1 LLAAIVGSA
10 MSFIDGTAVNVAL
23 PILQRDL
30 AASAA
35 NVQWVVEG
43 YSLFLSALILIGGSL
58 GDVFGRRRIYALGIG
73 LFALASVACG
83 LAPSIETLVVA
94 RCVQGIGGA
103 LALPGSLAL
112 ISATYEGEARGRA
125 IGTWSGFSAITSAL
139 GPVLG
144 GWLVQAGSWRLVFL
158 INVPLAVLV
167 LAILAFRVRE
177 SRDRE
182 ASHRLDVPGAA
193 LATLGLGALV
203 YGLIRLQ
210 AAGGDALGAIAAA
223 AGACGLVA
231 FVAVE
236 RRSTHPM
243 MSLDLFRSRTFA
255 VANLYTFVLYATLG
269 GGLYFVPFDLIDVQ
283 GYSPAEA
290 GAALLPFV
298 AIMFPLSRFSGGIA
312 LRVGPRAPLAIGAA
326 FAAAAYAVFAS
337 AGIAHPYWA
346 TFLPGAVLLGIGGA
360 AFVAPLTTTVMGA
373 VSSSHAGV
381 ASGINNAL
389 SRTAGLVAIAAL
401 GIVLAH
407 TAATSATDHRAIGS
421 AAKTAYAAGFRATM
435 LCCAFFAAC
444 ASLVALLGFPR
455 DLATTAP
462 RRDR

>member
-1 LLAAIVGSA
+1 
-10 MSFIDGTAVNVAL
+10 M
-23 PILQRDL
+23 
-30 AASAA
+30 
-35 NVQWVVEG
+35 
-43 YSLFLSALILIGGSL
+43 
-58 GDVFGRRRIYALGIG
+58 
-73 LFALASVACG
+73 
-83 LAPSIETLVVA
+83 
-94 RCVQGIGGA
+94 
-103 LALPGSLAL
+103 
-112 ISATYEGEARGRA
+112 
-125 IGTWSGFSAITSAL
+125 
-139 GPVLG
+139 
-144 GWLVQAGSWRLVFL
+144 
-158 INVPLAVLV
+158 PLAVLV

-182 ASHRLDVPGAA
+182 ASRRVDVPGAV

-210 AAGGDALGAIAAA
+210 SGGDAAGAIVAT

-243 MSLDLFRSRTFA
+243 MSLDLFRSRAFA
-255 VANLYTFVLYATLG
+255 VANLYTFALYATLG

-312 LRVGPRAPLAIGAA
+312 LRTGPRAPLAIGAA
-326 FAAAAYAVFAS
+326 FAAAAFAVFAS
-337 AGIAHPYWA
+337 AGIAHPYWT
-346 TFLPGAVLLGIGGA
+346 TFFPGAVLLGIGGA

-407 TAATSATDHRAIGS
+407 TAAASATDHRAIGS
-421 AAKTAYAAGFRATM
+421 AAKTAYAAGFHATM

-455 DLATTAP
+455 DLAMTAP